1 MSLYPRILKDCDRRV
16 GARCRCRVEADG
28 QKQRWDARCWRVR
41 SCEAAD
47 FDCPR
52 HGTPADDLVV
62 GVRAMVIALGAPRS
76 CCTLL
81 VARLVRWVGTRA
93 HTAYLS
99 TAYSIL
105 VSLVILAS
113 SGARQGITLSLQGSH
128 RSAASLC
135 RHDSHFEQS
144 AVEFTRA
151 RPLLSARSR

>member
-1 MSLYPRILKDCDRRV
+1 MSLYPRIYEGLRPSGGCSLP
-16 GARCRCRVEADG
+16 CRVEADG

-41 SCEAAD
+41 SYEAAD

-99 TAYSIL
+99 TA
-105 VSLVILAS
+105 
-113 SGARQGITLSLQGSH
+113 
-128 RSAASLC
+128 
-135 RHDSHFEQS
+135 
-144 AVEFTRA
+144 
-151 RPLLSARSR
+151 